1 MAVYRMVQFLLDIAE
16 TLHSFRFLA
25 QRQMQRFI
33 GAVRE
38 ERTMPDV
45 LLQRGITQK
54 VRMECQQPTFLG
66 KNLPVI
72 HIDRC
77 SRSQKQQGGIGI
89 VVVFTPIDI
98 VATFTF
104 QQ

>member
-54 VRMECQQPTFLG
+54 VRMECQQPTFWGRTFLSF
-66 KNLPVI
+66 I
-72 HIDRC
+72 SIDAPGARNN
-77 SRSQKQQGGIGI
+77 R
-89 VVVFTPIDI
+89 
-98 VATFTF
+98 VALE
-104 QQ
+104 